1 MEIVRGIVLVSVAS
15 DALAR
20 IGVVKV
26 AETRE
31 KETIDK
37 YKDKL
42 CESYDKVIASKI
54 SQNMNGK

>member
-1 MEIVRGIVLVSVAS
+1 MIVLLSVAS